1 MDNSK
6 PLYRKWLFHQTSIYK
21 WMFGVPRQ
29 LCRDFSKPWN
39 QDRSRKKNNQ
49 FCAGMFSQ
57 RPNYTLDRFL
67 GPQFWQLFKKEGIFW
82 EPFILKREMGSGW
95 SKSPS
100 MDGQNN
106 CQKWVFFFSPIDSI
120 QRTSK
125 AVNQSNGLKGQPKK
139 WVKQKTRQ
147 KTYPAKM
154 PSRKYPP
161 KKDLCPLS
169 NVGCFCWLR
178 LLELDHWLCSKLVVF
193 LLRKKKIH
201 PLMVW
206 LQREFFGDS
215 PKK

>member
-1 MDNSK
+1 MNWSTESTGYYNIGYYETNDYTTHLEPQTTIYKWLFQLDNSK

-106 CQKWVFFFSPIDSI
+106 CQKWVLFHQLI
-120 QRTSK
+120 QSK
-125 AVNQSNGLKGQPKK
+125 EPRKQWINQMGWRDNQKNGSNKK
-139 WVKQKTRQ
+139 HRRKLTPQKCHQENTPQ
-147 KTYPAKM
+147 
-154 PSRKYPP
+154 
-161 KKDLCPLS
+161 
-169 NVGCFCWLR
+169 
-178 LLELDHWLCSKLVVF
+178 
-193 LLRKKKIH
+193 KKISA
-201 PLMVW
+201 L
-206 LQREFFGDS
+206 
-215 PKK
+215 